1 VGQSSGQFREAESK
15 KGASMQVSDLVRQY
29 HNAAGQIQMTGTAGV
44 KKLASSLREMGAGNV
59 FEGTVN
65 SVKNGQVV
73 LGLSNGQTVNARL
86 DGKVSLKV
94 GQSMFFQVKSNDG
107 TTIAIRPFTVDG
119 SSANLTLMD
128 ALKAAKLPVD
138 GRNLSMVN
146 MMMEEQMSIDRDSL
160 TQMSRI
166 VEQNPETNVGTLV
179 QMQKLGI
186 PITSE
191 FIAQFENYMDDKQA
205 IGKEMNAFI
214 QELPQAMS
222 AQELSTEQMQQMG
235 KDILA
240 IATEGLSE
248 EVEIPENLLLAQNGA
263 EEFSGI
269 IDGQQAA
276 DGAEVTGATAEG
288 TNGTEVAGTME
299 GAAGTDAA
307 GTAEEAAGTDAAE
320 AAAEG
325 TTGAADGQNQTGA
338 VGENGT
344 EVAGA
349 TEGTGTNTTG
359 AAETT
364 AVPNTLGSILNSK
377 QIQTLSAN
385 LKSLMGESAPKTTA
399 FTGTVSLLNEIRDFL
414 GTEQISDQARLSS
427 LFSGEE
433 FQKLI
438 EDALS
443 QQWMIKPGDLGKD
456 NKINKLYE
464 KLEGQLTRMENV
476 VKASGQDPRS
486 ISALASDIRNNIEFM
501 DKINENYT
509 YVQIPLKMSGQNA
522 SGELYVYTNKKQLA
536 EGKEDLTAF
545 LHLDMDHLGPTDVSI
560 RMRDRNVDTKFY
572 FDDDRTYDLVEE
584 HIPELEARL
593 NAKGYSCSITVV
605 NEEKQ
610 VNFVEDFLKKDQPTA
625 GLVHRYSFD
634 MRA

>member
-1 VGQSSGQFREAESK
+1 
-15 KGASMQVSDLVRQY
+15 MQVSDLVRQY

-146 MMMEEQMSIDRDSL
+146 MMMEEQMSIDRESL
-160 TQMSRI
+160 TQMERV
-166 VEQNPETNVGTLV
+166 VEQNPEANVGTLV

-205 IGKEMNAFI
+205 IGKAMDAFI
-214 QELPQAMS
+214 QELPQAMGS
-222 AQELSTEQMQQMG
+222 QELSAEQMQQMG

-248 EVEIPENLLLAQNGA
+248 EVEIPENLLLAQTELENA
-263 EEFSGI
+263 SGG
-269 IDGQQAA
+269 IDGQQFA
-276 DGAEVTGATAEG
+276 D
-288 TNGTEVAGTME
+288 VAGAAE
-299 GAAGTDAA
+299 GAAGADAA
-307 GTAEEAAGTDAAE
+307 AAAEGSAGTD

-325 TTGAADGQNQTGA
+325 TTGAGDGQNQAGAAVGTNTTGVVDGQNQTAGGPAGTLGA
-338 VGENGT
+338 ADGQNR
-344 EVAGA
+344 
-349 TEGTGTNTTG
+349 TG

-364 AVPNTLGSILNSK
+364 AIPNTLGSILNPK

-385 LKSLMGESAPKTTA
+385 LKELMGESAPKTNT
-399 FTGTVSLLNEIRDFL
+399 FTGTVSLLNEIKDFL
-414 GTEQISDQARLSS
+414 GSEQISDQARLSS

-545 LHLDMDHLGPTDVSI
+545 LHLDMDHLGPTDVSV
-560 RMRDRNVDTKFY
+560 RMRGRNVDTKFY

-634 MRA
+634 MKA

>member
-1 VGQSSGQFREAESK
+1 
-15 KGASMQVSDLVRQY
+15 MQVSDLVRQY

-146 MMMEEQMSIDRDSL
+146 MMMEEQMSIDRESL
-160 TQMSRI
+160 TQMERV

-205 IGKEMNAFI
+205 IGKAMDAFI
-214 QELPQAMS
+214 QELPQAMGS
-222 AQELSTEQMQQMG
+222 QELSAEQMQQMG

-248 EVEIPENLLLAQNGA
+248 EVEIPENLLLAQTRLENA
-263 EEFSGI
+263 SGG
-269 IDGQQAA
+269 IDGQQFSDVAGAAEGSAGTDVAGAA
-276 DGAEVTGATAEG
+276 D
-288 TNGTEVAGTME
+288 

-307 GTAEEAAGTDAAE
+307 AAAEGSAGTD

-338 VGENGT
+338 AV
-344 EVAGA
+344 
-349 TEGTGTNTTG
+349 GTNTTG
-359 AAETT
+359 VADGQNQTAEGTAGALGAADGQNRTGAAEIT
-364 AVPNTLGSILNSK
+364 AVPNTLGSILNPK

-385 LKSLMGESAPKTTA
+385 LKELMGESAPKTTT

-427 LFSGEE
+427 LFSGEG

-545 LHLDMDHLGPTDVSI
+545 LHLDMDHLGPTDVSV
-560 RMRDRNVDTKFY
+560 RMRGRNVDTKFY

-634 MRA
+634 MKA

>member
-1 VGQSSGQFREAESK
+1 
-15 KGASMQVSDLVRQY
+15 
-29 HNAAGQIQMTGTAGV
+29 
-44 KKLASSLREMGAGNV
+44 
-59 FEGTVN
+59 
-65 SVKNGQVV
+65 
-73 LGLSNGQTVNARL
+73 
-86 DGKVSLKV
+86 
-94 GQSMFFQVKSNDG
+94 
-107 TTIAIRPFTVDG
+107 
-119 SSANLTLMD
+119 
-128 ALKAAKLPVD
+128 
-138 GRNLSMVN
+138 
-146 MMMEEQMSIDRDSL
+146 
-160 TQMSRI
+160 
-166 VEQNPETNVGTLV
+166 VGTLV

-205 IGKEMNAFI
+205 IGKAMDAFI
-214 QELPQAMS
+214 QELPQAMG
-222 AQELSTEQMQQMG
+222 AQELSAEQMQQMG

-248 EVEIPENLLLAQNGA
+248 EVEIPENLLLAQTELENA
-263 EEFSGI
+263 SGV
-269 IDGQQAA
+269 IDGQQFA
-276 DGAEVTGATAEG
+276 DGADVAGTAEG
-288 TNGTEVAGTME
+288 TNGTDAAGTTTE

-307 GTAEEAAGTDAAE
+307 T
-320 AAAEG
+320 AEG
-325 TTGAADGQNQTGA
+325 TTGAADGQNQ
-338 VGENGT
+338 
-344 EVAGA
+344 AGA
-349 TEGTGTNTTG
+349 AVGTNTTGIADGQNQTTEETAGAIGAANGQNRTG

-385 LKSLMGESAPKTTA
+385 LKELMGESAPKTTT
-399 FTGTVSLLNEIRDFL
+399 FTGTVSLLNEIKDFL
-414 GTEQISDQARLSS
+414 GSEQISDQARLSS

-545 LHLDMDHLGPTDVSI
+545 LHLDMDHLGPTDVSV
-560 RMRDRNVDTKFY
+560 RMRGRDVDTKFY
-572 FDDDRTYDLVEE
+572 FDDDRTYDLVEA

-634 MRA
+634 MKA

>member
-1 VGQSSGQFREAESK
+1 
-15 KGASMQVSDLVRQY
+15 
-29 HNAAGQIQMTGTAGV
+29 
-44 KKLASSLREMGAGNV
+44 
-59 FEGTVN
+59 
-65 SVKNGQVV
+65 
-73 LGLSNGQTVNARL
+73 
-86 DGKVSLKV
+86 
-94 GQSMFFQVKSNDG
+94 
-107 TTIAIRPFTVDG
+107 
-119 SSANLTLMD
+119 
-128 ALKAAKLPVD
+128 
-138 GRNLSMVN
+138 

-160 TQMSRI
+160 TQMERI
-166 VEQNPETNVGTLV
+166 VEQNPEANVGTLV

-205 IGKEMNAFI
+205 IGKEMEAFV

-222 AQELSTEQMQQMG
+222 APELSAEQMQQMG

-240 IATEGLSE
+240 IATEGLTE
-248 EVEIPENLLLAQNGA
+248 EVEIPENLLQAQVGA
-263 EEFSGI
+263 QELSGI
-269 IDGQQAA
+269 IDGQPQAAAA
-276 DGAEVTGATAEG
+276 DGTAGADITGATDGQNQAVAAEE
-288 TNGTEVAGTME
+288 N
-299 GAAGTDAA
+299 AGTDATSVA
-307 GTAEEAAGTDAAE
+307 TDGTDATGASDGIAGAE
-320 AAAEG
+320 VAGAAAEG
-325 TTGAADGQNQTGA
+325 TTGASDGQNQTGTTVGTNATGIADGQNQTA
-338 VGENGT
+338 
-344 EVAGA
+344 
-349 TEGTGTNTTG
+349 EGTADALGAAGVQNRTG
-359 AAETT
+359 AAEPT
-364 AVPNTLGSILNSK
+364 AVPNTLGSILNPK

-385 LKSLMGESAPKTTA
+385 LKDLMGESAPKTTA
-399 FTGTVSLLNEIRDFL
+399 LTGTVSLLNEIRDFL
-414 GTEQISDQARLSS
+414 GSEQISDQARLSS
-427 LFSGEE
+427 LFSGKE
-433 FQKLI
+433 FQALI

-545 LHLDMDHLGPTDVSI
+545 LHLDMDHLGPTDVSV
-560 RMRDRNVDTKFY
+560 RMRGRNVDTKFY

-634 MRA
+634 MKA

>member
-1 VGQSSGQFREAESK
+1 
-15 KGASMQVSDLVRQY
+15 MQVSDLVRQY

-160 TQMSRI
+160 TQMERI

-205 IGKEMNAFI
+205 IGKTMDAFI

-222 AQELSTEQMQQMG
+222 ASELSAEQMQQIG

-248 EVEIPENLLLAQNGA
+248 EVEIPENLLLAQTELENT
-263 EEFSGI
+263 SGV
-269 IDGQQAA
+269 IDGQQFA
-276 DGAEVTGATAEG
+276 DVAGATAEG
-288 TNGTEVAGTME
+288 TNGTDVAGAAD
-299 GAAGTDAA
+299 GVAGTDAA
-307 GTAEEAAGTDAAE
+307 GAAEESAE
-320 AAAEG
+320 IDAAAEG
-325 TTGAADGQNQTGA
+325 TTGAADGQNQ
-338 VGENGT
+338 
-344 EVAGA
+344 AGA
-349 TEGTGTNTTG
+349 AVGTNTTG
-359 AAETT
+359 VADGQNQTAEGTAGAIGAADGQNRTGTAETT
-364 AVPNTLGSILNSK
+364 AVPNTLGSILNPK
-377 QIQTLSAN
+377 QIQSLSAN
-385 LKSLMGESAPKTTA
+385 LKELMGESAPKITT

-545 LHLDMDHLGPTDVSI
+545 LHLDMDHLGPTDVSV
-560 RMRDRNVDTKFY
+560 RMRGRDVDTKFY

-634 MRA
+634 MKA

>member
-1 VGQSSGQFREAESK
+1 
-15 KGASMQVSDLVRQY
+15 
-29 HNAAGQIQMTGTAGV
+29 
-44 KKLASSLREMGAGNV
+44 
-59 FEGTVN
+59 
-65 SVKNGQVV
+65 
-73 LGLSNGQTVNARL
+73 
-86 DGKVSLKV
+86 
-94 GQSMFFQVKSNDG
+94 MFFQVKSNDG

-160 TQMSRI
+160 TQMERI
-166 VEQNPETNVGTLV
+166 VEQNPEANVGTLV

-205 IGKEMNAFI
+205 IGKEMEAFV

-222 AQELSTEQMQQMG
+222 APELSAEQMQQMG

-240 IATEGLSE
+240 IATEGLTE
-248 EVEIPENLLLAQNGA
+248 EVEIPENLLQAQVGA
-263 EEFSGI
+263 QELSGI
-269 IDGQQAA
+269 IDGQPQAAAA
-276 DGAEVTGATAEG
+276 DGTAGADITGATDGQNQAVAAEE
-288 TNGTEVAGTME
+288 N
-299 GAAGTDAA
+299 AGTDATSVA
-307 GTAEEAAGTDAAE
+307 TDGTDATGASDGIAGAE
-320 AAAEG
+320 VAGAAAEG
-325 TTGAADGQNQTGA
+325 TTGASDGQNQTGTTVGTNATGIADGQNQTA
-338 VGENGT
+338 
-344 EVAGA
+344 
-349 TEGTGTNTTG
+349 EGTADALGAAGVQNRTG
-359 AAETT
+359 AAEPT
-364 AVPNTLGSILNSK
+364 AVPNTLGSILNPK

-385 LKSLMGESAPKTTA
+385 LKDLMGESAPKTTA
-399 FTGTVSLLNEIRDFL
+399 LTGTVSLLNEIRDFL
-414 GTEQISDQARLSS
+414 GSEQISDQARLSS
-427 LFSGEE
+427 LFSGKE
-433 FQKLI
+433 FQALI

-476 VKASGQDPRS
+476 VKASGQDTRS

-509 YVQIPLKMSGQNA
+509 YVQIPLKMTGQNA

-545 LHLDMDHLGPTDVSI
+545 LHLDMDHLGPTDVSV
-560 RMRDRNVDTKFY
+560 RMRGRDVDTKFY

-593 NAKGYSCSITVV
+593 NAKGYHCSITVV